1 MPSYAPLPPASD
13 LVFTEK
19 LFPNA
24 PPSFVIRA
32 VLGLRALLL
41 RLANRVIPPE
51 VLVFEHATAIS
62 STVILGAVVRAGIAE
77 LLEELGPLDAKA
89 IAKSTSLDADAVHR
103 TLRALSNM
111 GLFAMSDDGMF
122 SNNAASRALVG
133 GKLSRS
139 REWAL
144 YFSSPSNVAA
154 WLDFDH
160 TLRTGKNAFV
170 HVHDKSVW
178 DWFDAHEDER
188 EMFAHA
194 MMGLTVADAPMIA
207 SLYPFSNVKKLCD
220 VGGGRGTLLSELLL
234 RHPHMRGVLCEGAGV
249 AESAKQLFAS
259 RAIGDRVEI
268 VTGSFFESVPDGC
281 DAYLMKN
288 ILHDWDDTRSK
299 KILSVVRAAMKPGT
313 KLLLCEMIVD
323 RQSRDVLGTRADLQ
337 MMVVCDEGRERSV
350 DEFRA
355 LLDETK
361 FRLARV
367 FRSPTVCVIEA
378 EAV

>member
-1 MPSYAPLPPASD
+1 MLPPSD

-24 PPSFVIRA
+24 PPPFAIRI
-32 VLGLRALLL
+32 VLGLRSFFL

-51 VLVFEHATAIS
+51 ILVFEQSIGIS
-62 STVILGAVVRAGIAE
+62 STVLLGAVVRAGIAE

-89 IAKSTSLDADAVHR
+89 IAKSKSLDADAVHR

-111 GLFAMSDDGMF
+111 GLFSMTDDGLF
-122 SNNAASRALVG
+122 SNNAASRAIAG

-154 WLDFDH
+154 WLDYDH
-160 TLRTGKNAFV
+160 VLRTGKNGFA
-170 HVHDKSVW
+170 HVHEKSVW

-207 SLYPFSNVKKLCD
+207 SLYPFSDVKKLCD

-234 RHPHMRGVLCEGAGV
+234 RNPHMNGVLCEGAGV
-249 AESAKQLFAS
+249 AESAKKLFVA
-259 RAIGDRVEI
+259 RAIDDRVEI
-268 VTGSFFESVPDGC
+268 VTGSFFEKVPEGC
-281 DAYLMKN
+281 DAYSMKN
-288 ILHDWDDTRSK
+288 ILHDWDDARSK
-299 KILSVVRAAMKPGT
+299 KILSVVRAAMKPGA

-323 RQSRDVLGTRADLQ
+323 RNSRDVIGTRADLQ

-350 DEFRA
+350 DEFRV

-367 FRSPTVCVIEA
+367 FRSPTICVIEA